1 MTGKDKKMKISVT
14 KYTLSASISEKIDFL
29 FLSDLHGCDN
39 SPILDVIKSTPHDA
53 ILFGGD
59 LVHDEKN
66 FERGLELLGILS
78 ELGETCFL
86 SLGNHE
92 HRFSFDIREKI
103 QRFNVTLLDDSDTE
117 FMGITVAGLSSG
129 EFHNGEP
136 DIGYLERLSKSDGFK
151 LLLCHRPEYFPK
163 YIKDLPIDLT
173 LSGHAHGGQWRFF
186 GRGIYAPGQGIFPK
200 YTSGIYENRLIV
212 GRGLGNPHLVPRINN
227 SPEIIFLTLLP
238 QNQK

>member
-1 MTGKDKKMKISVT
+1 MKPSVT
-14 KYTLSASISEKIDFL
+14 KYTLSAPVPEKIDFL

-39 SPILDVIKSTPHDA
+39 SPILDVIKSNPHDA
-53 ILFGGD
+53 LLFGGD

-66 FERGLELLGILS
+66 FGRGLELLDYLS
-78 ELGETCFL
+78 RSGETCFF

-92 HRFSFDIREKI
+92 HLPGIDVREKI
-103 QRFNVTLLDDSDTE
+103 LKYGVNLLDDSSAE

-129 EFHNGEP
+129 EFHGGKP
-136 DIGYLERLSKSDGFK
+136 DIGYLEKLSKLSTFK

-163 YIKDLPIDLT
+163 YIRDLPIDLT

-186 GRGIYAPGQGIFPK
+186 GRGVYAPGQGIFPK

-227 SPEIIFLTLLP
+227 HPEIVSLSLLP